1 MSRRFALPGLL
12 ALATLAVVGAG
23 ASGCIVQHDY
33 APPPDTEI
41 SFVETQLFP
50 AGCGTVTSWSV
61 HLREL
66 QESATGVCNDEV
78 DFHALD
84 ASTTYTFDIAG
95 YEGATLCWQG
105 SCTVPTEYGVQTFGD
120 CSAQITSLCH

>member
-1 MSRRFALPGLL
+1 MSRRFGLPGLL
-12 ALATLAVVGAG
+12 AAATMAVVGAG

-33 APPPDTEI
+33 TPPPDTEI

-50 AGCGTVTSWSV
+50 AGCGTITSWSV
-61 HLREL
+61 GLREL
-66 QESATGVCNDEV
+66 GESQSGGCNDEI

-84 ASTTYTFDIAG
+84 ANTTYTFDISG
-95 YEGATLCWQG
+95 YEGSSLCWQG

-120 CSAQITSLCH
+120 CSAQIKSLCH

>member
-1 MSRRFALPGLL
+1 MSRRFGLPGLL
-12 ALATLAVVGAG
+12 AAAALAGVAAGVG
-23 ASGCIVQHDY
+23 GCSDHDD

-41 SFVETQLFP
+41 SFVQTQLFP

-61 HLREL
+61 YLREL

-78 DFHALD
+78 DFHALS
-84 ASTTYTFDIAG
+84 ANTTYTFDISG
-95 YEGATLCWQG
+95 YQGSTLCWQG

-120 CSAQITSLCH
+120 CSAQIQSLCH